1 MRIAVAFQDESLDFE
16 APDERVAGV
25 WAGPRGVP
33 PGEVGDLVRAALEH
47 PRAFPALRRAV
58 VPGDRVVVPI
68 DPTVPEPG
76 AILAALAGVFAA
88 AGVEPGD
95 LLALATGPLDPAEA
109 GGMKVAVHDPDDRPQ
124 LAYLAATA
132 TGRRVY
138 LNRHL
143 TDADLVVPVGRLG
156 FDPVLG
162 HGGPWGTVFPGVS
175 DAETIRAF
183 RALASGDP
191 LAVGKQD
198 QALAESAEVS
208 WLLGCQFHVGVVP
221 GATGGMVEV
230 VAGQDAAVRAEGI
243 AAADAAWTYRAEDR
257 AELVVAGVG
266 VPGQAATLDDL
277 AAALAAAAGAVRR
290 GGKIVALS
298 RAAGPL
304 GPSFQRLAGATEAR
318 PGVAALRKAEGEADY
333 PAALRVAQALAWADV
348 YLLSALPDQ
357 EVEDLGMIPLGRPEE
372 ARRLVAISSS
382 SLFLGHADRTRTAVG
397 GEED

>member
-1 MRIAVAFQDESLDFE
+1 MRISVPFQDESLDFE
-16 APDERVAGV
+16 APDERVAGA
-25 WAGPRGVP
+25 WDGPRGVP
-33 PGEVGDLVRAALEH
+33 AAGVGELIRSALEH
-47 PRAFPALRRAV
+47 PRSFPALRQAV
-58 VPGDRVVVPI
+58 VPGDRVVIPI
-68 DPTVPEPG
+68 DPSVPEPG
-76 AILAALAGVFAA
+76 AILAAIAGVLAE
-88 AGVEPGD
+88 AGVEPAD
-95 LLALATGPLDPAEA
+95 MLALATGPLDRAEA
-109 GGMKVAVHDPDDRPQ
+109 GGMTVVVHDPEDRPQ
-124 LAYLAATA
+124 IAYLAATGA
-132 TGRRVY
+132 GRRIY

-162 HGGPWGTVFPGVS
+162 HGGPWGVIYPGAS
-175 DAETIRAF
+175 DAETLRAF
-183 RALASGDP
+183 RALATGDP

-230 VAGQDAAVRAEGI
+230 VAGQESAVRSEGI

-257 AELVVAGVG
+257 AELVIAGVG
-266 VPGQAATLDDL
+266 TPGRPAGLDDL
-277 AAALAAAAGAVRR
+277 AAALTAAAGAVRR

-298 RAAGPL
+298 RATGPL
-304 GPSFQRLAGATEAR
+304 GPAFQRLAGASEAR
-318 PGVAALRKAEGEADY
+318 PGVAALRKAEGEPDY

-348 YLLSALPDQ
+348 YLFSDLPEQ

-372 ARRLVAISSS
+372 ARRLVAVSPSC
-382 SLFLGHADRTRTAVG
+382 LFLGHADRTRTAVG